1 MPSSCRRL
9 LAVAYLLGTLPTA
22 LLVGRREGF
31 DPTKDGSGNPGTS
44 NAFRLGGRRAGAIVL
59 AGDLGKGIVATAI
72 GLAVGGRPL
81 ALAAG
86 LAAVLGHVLPITRP
100 RRGGKG
106 VATALGVVVVLEPW
120 LAVVAVAAWLAVVA
134 VTRTAAVASLAMMA
148 IVVAGVALAGRP
160 GWEAAGVTA
169 VAFLVAVRHRG
180 NLTRLVWG
188 RSGSVVAP
196 LR

>member
-1 MPSSCRRL
+1 VSVAVV
-9 LAVAYLLGTLPTA
+9 LALAYALGTLPTA
-22 LLVGRREGF
+22 LVVGRNAGF
-31 DPTKDGSGNPGTS
+31 DPTRAGSGNPGTS
-44 NAFRLGGRRAGAIVL
+44 NVFRLGGRRAGATVL
-59 AGDLGKGIVATAI
+59 AGDLGKGIVATVM

-86 LAAVLGHVLPITRP
+86 VAAVLGHVLPLNRP

-120 LAVVAVAAWLAVVA
+120 LAVAAVVMWVAVVA
-134 VTRTAAVASLAMMA
+134 VTRTAAAASLAMMA
-148 IVVAGVALAGRP
+148 MVVAGVALAGRP
-160 GWEAAGVTA
+160 AWEVAGVSV

-188 RSGSVVAP
+188 RRGSAVAP